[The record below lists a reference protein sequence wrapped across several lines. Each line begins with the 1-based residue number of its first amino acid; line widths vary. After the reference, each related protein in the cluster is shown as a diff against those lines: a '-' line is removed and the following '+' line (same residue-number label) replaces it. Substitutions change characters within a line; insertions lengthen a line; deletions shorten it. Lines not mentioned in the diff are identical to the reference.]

1 MHHHGLYRI
10 AILLCLA
17 VCGAAFAEDRPV
29 SRREQARLE
38 REARAA
44 AAAAEAAAQA
54 EAERQAQPS
63 QVPGLTVG
71 VFEAQPPF
79 NRPLPD
85 IFDDLTSSDD
95 VLRHALLV
103 AYEEHDQGL
112 LADISPEQRAR
123 YIAWRWQPILE
134 ARQQRIR
141 DTRQQREQRAAW
153 QVEQAVTSTRWQ
165 QQQQEAER
173 AHELRRLRTRHE
185 KLVPVL
191 SEEQRAELEFLVEDM
206 RRRQR

>member
-1 MHHHGLYRI
+1 MLRHGPYWLVVV
-10 AILLCLA
+10 LCLA
-17 VCGAAFAEDRPV
+17 ICGSAVAADQPL

-38 REARAA
+38 REQRAAEARAA
-44 AAAAEAAAQA
+44 AAAQA

-79 NRPLPD
+79 TLPLPD
-85 IFDDLTSSDD
+85 IFDDLTSAED
-95 VLRHALLV
+95 VLRHALMV
-103 AYEEHDQGL
+103 AQEEADMGL

-123 YIAWRWQPILE
+123 YIAWRWQPVLE

-153 QVEQAVTSTRWQ
+153 QVEQAVTSTRWR

-173 AHELRRLRTRHE
+173 AHELRRMRTRHE
-185 KLVPVL
+185 RLVPVL
-191 SEEQRAELEFLVEDM
+191 TDEQRAELDFLVEDM